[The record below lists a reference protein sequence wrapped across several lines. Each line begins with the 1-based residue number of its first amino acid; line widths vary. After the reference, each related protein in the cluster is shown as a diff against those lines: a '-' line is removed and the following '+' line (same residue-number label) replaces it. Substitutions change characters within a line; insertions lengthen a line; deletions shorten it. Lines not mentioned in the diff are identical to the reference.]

1 MVVLVLQRVGGKGIK
16 GVVFDQVDPG
26 FINKG
31 VGFCFGPEKKKTKS
45 GPEVDLGLGLDFYNY

>member
-31 VGFCFGPEKKKTKS
+31 VGPLF
-45 GPEVDLGLGLDFYNY
+45 VGLGDIRVEWV